1 MGKIPNLTNI
11 FQMGWNH
18 HLARCLIC
26 VRCLLI
32 SFNEILETL
41 WRSAVNFPSTNYQ
54 DFGVV
59 RFVFSRFCSKMVP
72 VTETT
77 KRNDSNMLWYHVS
90 WWLQISFI
98 FTPNY
103 LGNDSHLTCA
113 YFSNWVGSKNHQLVV
128 WVVVSNIFYFH
139 PYLGKVSN
147 LTNIFQMDGST
158 TNELWYFTPC
168 WKLWGC
174 WNSRLFWV
182 LFEWQELLKQQLCG
196 RPQLNNEEIL
206 VV

>member
-1 MGKIPNLTNI
+1 MVVSNIFYFHPYVGKIPNLTNI

-103 LGNDSHLTCA
+103 LGKWFPFDLRIFFKLGWFEKPPTSCLGGGFKHFL
-113 YFSNWVGSKNHQLVV
+113 FSPLFGE
-128 WVVVSNIFYFH
+128 
-139 PYLGKVSN
+139 G
-147 LTNIFQMDGST
+147 FQFD
-158 TNELWYFTPC
+158 
-168 WKLWGC
+168 
-174 WNSRLFWV
+174 
-182 LFEWQELLKQQLCG
+182 
-196 RPQLNNEEIL
+196 
-206 VV
+206 